1 MEYDGLKNGFY
12 PILLKQH
19 CSICSSQQ
27 ILHPYVLLQGL
38 CLLAQRQEC
47 RVDTRRQASAPAE
60 MRGGCRSTTAQLQ
73 DGYLLLCESRNKRSA
88 GWSPA
93 GFCSTCHA
101 PWGWHKHLMSTLGAW
116 ASSPTLGAPYAS
128 AMVSAFFCPQ
138 SSRKDVCDGYIHP
151 FDARAESVCGL
162 THDLRPSWQLER
174 PTVPKVSP
182 SLDHPADEGHRCGK
196 HAEGSSTH
204 NSNWAVTRLPVMVFW
219 SVFYGEG
226 AVGLKVCFSSL
237 RMMSRFWKCAKAV

>member
-1 MEYDGLKNGFY
+1 MEYDVLKKW
-12 PILLKQH
+12 ILPHSTQTTLQH
-19 CSICSSQQ
+19 LQLTADSSSIHVVAGTVSPSTAPGMIPGDRPVLQQ
-27 ILHPYVLLQGL
+27 R
-38 CLLAQRQEC
+38 C
-47 RVDTRRQASAPAE
+47 
-60 MRGGCRSTTAQLQ
+60 GGCRSTTAQLQ
-73 DGYLLLCESRNKRSA
+73 DGYLLLCESRNRRSA

-101 PWGWHKHLMSTLGAW
+101 PWGWHEHLMSTLGAW
-116 ASSPTLGAPYAS
+116 AYSPTLGAPYAS

-138 SSRKDVCDGYIHP
+138 SSRKDVCDGSIHP
-151 FDARAESVCGL
+151 FDARAESVCGV

-204 NSNWAVTRLPVMVFW
+204 KSNWAVTRLPVMVFW

-237 RMMSRFWKCAKAV
+237 RMM